1 LDRVTRLDF
10 DFRRRLIVREAMSS
24 PVVTVNEGQSV
35 VDAAEIMSDNKI
47 GAIIVESGDGQ
58 PIGIVT
64 ERDLVYRVIAK
75 DTVPREILVKDVMS
89 SPLMTVDPD
98 ATLEDA
104 MAVMNKTNVRRLG
117 VVYKGNLEGMISYK
131 DIIRIIPTIIE
142 IVRERS
148 KIQSGDRTMGPSTVG
163 YCDRC
168 DMYSTNLRSVDGE
181 FLCEDCRVEG
191 EQV

>member
-1 LDRVTRLDF
+1 MDF
-10 DFRRRLIVREAMSS
+10 DFKRKLIVREVMSS
-24 PVVTVNEGQSV
+24 PVVTVCEGQSV
-35 VDAAEIMSDNKI
+35 VEAAEVMSDNKI
-47 GAIIVESGDGQ
+47 GAIIVESEDGQ

-75 DTVPREILVKDVMS
+75 DTVPREVQVKEVMS
-89 SPLMTVDPD
+89 SPLRTVDPD

-104 MAVMNKTNVRRLG
+104 MAVMNKANIRRLG
-117 VVYKGNLEGMISYK
+117 VIYKGNLEGMISYR
-131 DIIRIIPTIIE
+131 DIIRIMPTIIE

-148 KIQSGDRTMGPSTVG
+148 KIQSSDRASGLSTVG

-168 DMYSTNLRSVDGE
+168 EMYSTNLRSVDGQ

>member
-1 LDRVTRLDF
+1 LDF
-10 DFRRRLIVREAMSS
+10 DFRRKLIVREVMSS
-24 PVVTVNEGQSV
+24 PVVTVREGQSV
-35 VDAAEIMSDNKI
+35 VEAAEVMSDNKI
-47 GAIIVESGDGQ
+47 GAIIVESEDGQ

-64 ERDLVYRVIAK
+64 ERDLVYRVLAK
-75 DTVPREILVKDVMS
+75 DTVPREIPVKEVMS
-89 SPLMTVDPD
+89 SPLRTVDPD

-104 MAVMNKTNVRRLG
+104 MAVMNKANIRRLG
-117 VVYKGNLEGMISYK
+117 VIYKGNLEGMISYK
-131 DIIRIIPTIIE
+131 DIIRIMPTIIE

-148 KIQSGDRTMGPSTVG
+148 KIQSSDRASGLSTVG

-168 DMYSTNLRSVDGE
+168 EMYSTNLRSVDGE